1 MLRHAVKTHLSD
13 TDYEAF
19 SRLAKAKGLS
29 ESALLRTLV
38 SNAINSSFGMDN
50 EAEHAETDP
59 ILGLKP
65 HELVYRTYALIARE
79 SERVHQFI
87 VESTDADTA
96 KKINAEAGKVYKTM
110 LEKYLIGGKK

>member
-13 TDYEAF
+13 DDHEAF
-19 SRLAKAKGLS
+19 SRLAKTRGLS

-38 SNAINSSFGMDN
+38 SDAINNDYVKKN
-50 EAEHAETDP
+50 DEERDE
-59 ILGLKP
+59 ILGLTP
-65 HELVYRTYALIARE
+65 TQLVYRTYALIARE